1 MAVGSLL
8 FAARHGSTTS
18 NGEDL
23 PIFARAANFVSR
35 LSGKP
40 GAFAFCCLLIV
51 IWAVTGPLVHYSDTW
66 QLIVNTAT
74 SIVTVLMVFLI
85 QNTQNRD
92 GGALQAKLDELIRA
106 TRNAR
111 NDLVAV
117 ERQSEETVERI
128 RDDIVRRAGLETPS
142 PFQREGEIIGVRGG
156 LESMDDS
163 RAAAQL

>member
-8 FAARHGSTTS
+8 FAARNGSTTS
-18 NGEDL
+18 HGEHL
-23 PIFARAANFVSR
+23 PLFARTANAVSR

-51 IWAVTGPLVHYSDTW
+51 LWAVTGPFFHFSDTW
-66 QLIVNTAT
+66 QLIVNTTT

-128 RDDIVRRAGLETPS
+128 RDDIFRKAGLEA
-142 PFQREGEIIGVRGG
+142 
-156 LESMDDS
+156 L
-163 RAAAQL
+163 

>member
-8 FAARHGSTTS
+8 FTARHASSTGHCE
-18 NGEDL
+18 NL
-23 PIFARAANFVSR
+23 PLFARTANGFSR

-40 GAFAFCCLLIV
+40 ATFAFCCLLIV
-51 IWAVTGPLVHYSDTW
+51 VWAVTGPFFHFSDTW
-66 QLIVNTAT
+66 QLIVNTTT

-128 RDDIVRRAGLETPS
+128 RDDIFRKAGLEA
-142 PFQREGEIIGVRGG
+142 
-156 LESMDDS
+156 L
-163 RAAAQL
+163 

>member
-8 FAARHGSTTS
+8 LAARHAS
-18 NGEDL
+18 NTCHGENL
-23 PIFARAANFVSR
+23 PLFARTANGFSR

-40 GAFAFCCLLIV
+40 ATFAFCCLLIV
-51 IWAVTGPLVHYSDTW
+51 CWAVTGPFFHYSDTW

-74 SIVTVLMVFLI
+74 SIATVLMVFLI

-92 GGALQAKLDELIRA
+92 GAALQAKLDELIRA

-128 RDDIVRRAGLETPS
+128 REDIFQQAGLETPALS
-142 PFQREGEIIGVRGG
+142 
-156 LESMDDS
+156 
-163 RAAAQL
+163 

>member
-8 FAARHGSTTS
+8 FAARNGSTTS
-18 NGEDL
+18 YGEHL
-23 PIFARAANFVSR
+23 PLFARTANAVSR

-51 IWAVTGPLVHYSDTW
+51 LWAVTGPFFHFSDTW
-66 QLIVNTAT
+66 QLIVNTTT

-128 RDDIVRRAGLETPS
+128 RDDIFKKAGLEA
-142 PFQREGEIIGVRGG
+142 
-156 LESMDDS
+156 L
-163 RAAAQL
+163 